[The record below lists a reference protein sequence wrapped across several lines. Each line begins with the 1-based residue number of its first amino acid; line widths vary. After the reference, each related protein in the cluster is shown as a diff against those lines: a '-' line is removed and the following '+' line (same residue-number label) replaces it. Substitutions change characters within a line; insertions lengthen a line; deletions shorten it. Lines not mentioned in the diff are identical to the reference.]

1 MPRSLLL
8 TTFSTYYLPLRRWA
22 AGYPMRNASLSEGLR
37 AAFSAG
43 VMLMLGEWLHNP
55 LFSWA
60 AIGAFLT
67 CLADSAGSN
76 RARLASMGGF
86 AIASTLGG
94 MFAASLSGSGG
105 GLAAG
110 LLAIMCCAGIA
121 GFTRIYGAAIGL
133 VLMLAAGVS
142 AILADF
148 PLTLWPLHQSHVLI
162 YFAGCAWATFLGLS
176 VWRIH
181 PFAPARH
188 AVARVYAALAELTR
202 IVGND
207 SIDPGFQEENAA
219 QTRAHVRADIAA
231 ARNVLMTI
239 SADRADTR
247 ELYENLLIKL
257 TRADALLSCITVLG
271 DLRLS
276 AYGTAAARRRMARVL
291 QAMALLLDEIQR
303 SLISTSHNKG
313 KPDHNIDD
321 ARSALRLRQL
331 IGRMPSKAAKR
342 LQIPEL
348 RDPAGLSILA
358 DWKRAARREP
368 SPASWRDST
377 MEALR
382 LAASHLR
389 SGSTEV
395 QHALRC
401 AVAAGATYLI
411 VHLLELPF
419 GYWATMATM
428 LVMQPSI
435 ADSWLRSMERAV
447 GSIIGGVLAVLLC
460 MYIHS
465 PLVLALLVFPLS
477 LLAMGLRPVSYGL
490 YATFL
495 TPVFVLVADVASDPQ
510 QQLSN
515 ALLRA
520 SNNVIGAVV
529 ALAATY
535 LLWPRRQ
542 NANLHHSLSQM
553 ILVNLA
559 YLRDALSTQYD
570 AGAGAGADPHSD
582 TNLQTTS
589 MHAHRRAACVANSE
603 NGLLLQ
609 RLLREQNMKD
619 CTIHHARV
627 SVALSRRL
635 ARAAT
640 HIWLHGRKD
649 EAHAELDHWLQR
661 MNDLFARK
669 ITVTAASAALL
680 QQRPALHDMAQ
691 ADAVETLCLLALA
704 MYPELQ
710 GKSGYHD

>member
-8 TTFSTYYLPLRRWA
+8 SSVSTLVLPLRRWA

-37 AAFSAG
+37 AAFGAG
-43 VMLMLGEWLHNP
+43 TMLMLGECLHNP

-86 AIASTLGG
+86 AVASTLAG
-94 MFAASLSGSGG
+94 MFAATVSGAGM
-105 GLAAG
+105 AAG

-121 GFTRIYGAAIGL
+121 GFARIYGAATGL

-148 PLTLWPLHQSHVLI
+148 PLLLWPLPQSHVLI
-162 YFAGCAWATFLGLS
+162 YFAGCAWATCLGLT

-188 AVARVYAALAELTR
+188 ALARVYAALAELAR

-207 SIDPGFQEENAA
+207 VADLAFQDENAA
-219 QTRAHVRADIAA
+219 QTRRHARADIAA
-231 ARNVLMTI
+231 AKATLMAL
-239 SADRADTR
+239 ADRADTR
-247 ELYENLLIKL
+247 PIYENLLIKL
-257 TRADALLSCITVLG
+257 SRADALLNSITVLG

-276 AYGTAAARRRMARVL
+276 AYATPASRRRIGRILHAT
-291 QAMALLLDEIQR
+291 ALLLEEIQR
-303 SLISTSHNKG
+303 DLTTTQRRRDN
-313 KPDHNIDD
+313 NIND
-321 ARSALRLRQL
+321 ARAVLRLRQL
-331 IGRMPSKAAKR
+331 IGRMPSKAAQL
-342 LQIPEL
+342 LQLPDL
-348 RDPAGLSILA
+348 HDVAGLALLA
-358 DWKRAARREP
+358 DWKRAARP
-368 SPASWRDST
+368 VPPAPSWRAGAIDL
-377 MEALR
+377 LR
-382 LAASHLR
+382 MAASHLR
-389 SGSTEV
+389 SGSAEV

-411 VHLLELPF
+411 VHLLALPF

-447 GSIIGGVLAVLLC
+447 GSIVGGVLAVLLC
-460 MYIHS
+460 MFIHS
-465 PLVLALLVFPLS
+465 PLVLALLMFPLS

-520 SNNVIGAVV
+520 GNNVIGALI
-529 ALAATY
+529 AIAATY

-542 NANLHHSLSQM
+542 NANLHLSLSHM
-553 ILVNLA
+553 IAANLA
-559 YLRDALSTQYD
+559 YLRSALGVAPDAV
-570 AGAGAGADPHSD
+570 
-582 TNLQTTS
+582 S
-589 MHAHRRAACVANSE
+589 MHAHRREACVANSE

-609 RLLREQNMKD
+609 RLMREQDMDDKQ
-619 CTIHHARV
+619 IHQARV

-635 ARAAT
+635 ASAAT

-649 EAHAELDHWLQR
+649 ERHAELDRWLDR
-661 MNDLFARK
+661 MEELFARRL
-669 ITVTAASAALL
+669 TVSASCVKLL
-680 QQRPALHDMAQ
+680 RQRPALHDMAQ
-691 ADAVETLCLLALA
+691 ADAVETLSLLALA

-710 GKSGYHD
+710 GAQGCRPGS